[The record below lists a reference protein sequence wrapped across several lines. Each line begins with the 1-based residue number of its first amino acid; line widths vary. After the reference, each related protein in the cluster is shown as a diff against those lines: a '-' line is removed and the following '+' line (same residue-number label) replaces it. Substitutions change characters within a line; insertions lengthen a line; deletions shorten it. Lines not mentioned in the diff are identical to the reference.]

1 MDYRF
6 RDRDENSRTRAER
19 PERETKEENK
29 SIKTVTI
36 RGVDGQIYDE
46 FSQVIQ
52 VSGMTMGNA
61 VSKMMRDVSKDF
73 DEVFPMLSAMSLK
86 YMVKKDKITVKHYD
100 DLTVSLKDLE
110 DAGKRVKFEHI
121 GYLTIKSD
129 VTTEAFETYIDKIEH
144 CETVRVPNVL
154 PKLLIY
160 SKIAHCDRVEIFPRI
175 EGDPNEPAI

>member
-1 MDYRF
+1 MDY

-52 VSGMTMGNA
+52 ASGMTMGDA

-86 YMVKKDKITVKHYD
+86 YMVKKDKITVKHY
-100 DLTVSLKDLE
+100 
-110 DAGKRVKFEHI
+110 
-121 GYLTIKSD
+121 LTIKSD

-144 CETVRVPNVL
+144 CETVRVPQVL

-160 SKIAHCDRVEIFPRI
+160 SKIAHCDRVEIYPRI
-175 EGDPNEPAI
+175 EGDPNESAI

>member
-1 MDYRF
+1 MDY

-52 VSGMTMGNA
+52 ASGMTMGDA

-100 DLTVSLKDLE
+100 DLTSN
-110 DAGKRVKFEHI
+110 
-121 GYLTIKSD
+121 T
-129 VTTEAFETYIDKIEH
+129 
-144 CETVRVPNVL
+144 
-154 PKLLIY
+154 
-160 SKIAHCDRVEIFPRI
+160 
-175 EGDPNEPAI
+175 